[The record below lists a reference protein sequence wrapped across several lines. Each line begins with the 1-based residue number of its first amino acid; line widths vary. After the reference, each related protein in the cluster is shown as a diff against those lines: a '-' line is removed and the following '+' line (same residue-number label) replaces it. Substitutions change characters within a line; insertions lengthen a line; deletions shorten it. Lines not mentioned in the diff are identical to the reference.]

1 MSSGGPNPPTK
12 PKRRAWLQ
20 WIVALPAPLV
30 VAAAVW
36 LALATADD
44 RQIVEAHA
52 RATAVGGSAASVKP
66 VGHGPNPERAAAAR
80 GIDAFSVDFAQPPKA
95 GLVFDVD
102 TGEVLWRLHPLTPL
116 PIASVTKV
124 MTALVVAGRTHP
136 DDKAKITNT
145 ALTFIGNG
153 LGLFKHGTHVRIKA
167 LLEALLIPSD
177 ADAAIALAVHVSGSV
192 QGFARLM
199 NQRAAELGLRCTH
212 FVSPHGYESA
222 NRSCAADL
230 AALARLAMR
239 NKLIAGIVRKS
250 SAAPVAPVKGK
261 GGRFYV
267 YTTNPL
273 LRDGYPGTIGLKTGF
288 TQHAGRCLIA
298 IVRRGRKTYGV
309 VLLHSPNPGLQAEQL
324 IDEAV
329 KSR

>member
-1 MSSGGPNPPTK
+1 M
-12 PKRRAWLQ
+12 
-20 WIVALPAPLV
+20 VALPAPLA

-36 LALATADD
+36 LALVTADD
-44 RQIVEAHA
+44 RQVVEAHA
-52 RATAVGGSAASVKP
+52 RVTAGGGLSASAKP
-66 VGHGPNPERAAAAR
+66 VGRGPNPQRAAATR
-80 GIDAFSVDFAQPPKA
+80 GVDAFSVNFAQPPKA

-102 TGEVLWRLHPLTPL
+102 TGEVLWRRNPLTTL

-124 MTALVVAGRTHP
+124 MTALVATAHTHP
-136 DDKAKITNT
+136 DDKARITNT
-145 ALTFIGNG
+145 ALVFKGNG
-153 LGLFKHGTHVRIKA
+153 LGLFKHGTRVRIKA

-177 ADAAIALAVHVSGSV
+177 ADAANALAVHVAGSIPA
-192 QGFARLM
+192 FARMM
-199 NQRAAELGLRCTH
+199 NQRAEQLGLKCTH

-239 NKLIAGIVRKS
+239 NKVIRDIVRRS
-250 SAAPVAPVKGK
+250 SAAPVAPVKGT
-261 GGRFYV
+261 GSRFYV

-273 LRDGYPGTIGLKTGF
+273 LRDGFPGTIGLKTGF

-298 IVRRGRKTYGV
+298 IVRRGRRTYGV

-324 IDEAV
+324 INEAV